1 MWRSAGWTLT
11 LGGLCAALEWE
22 IYRRVTMITIVGGV
36 ALVWSFLMMLY
47 TTLQQYKRDET
58 PIGPGDEKA
67 NRRGVDKWAPVEKKE
82 PANTGVGKKY
92 EP

>member
-1 MWRSAGWTLT
+1 M
-11 LGGLCAALEWE
+11 CAALEWV

-36 ALVWSFLMMLY
+36 ALVWSFLMLLY

-58 PIGPGDEKA
+58 PIGDP
-67 NRRGVDKWAPVEKKE
+67 RGVDKWAPVEKKE
-82 PANTGVGKKY
+82 PASTGAGAAYRTKK